1 MTGLLPGSVELAV
14 GGTAAA
20 TGAVYAGYAVARRR
34 QATLLAR
41 RLAKMMSAVVAFW
54 ALFGVS
60 VAFEVVGTG
69 AGVPEP
75 ATLLAGAGAVA
86 ATWCGSWFMND
97 VYDEETDKHANA
109 HRATAQGKLS
119 GREIFGAATVLW
131 VVGLAFAAA
140 VGSYALAG
148 AVWMILIN
156 LLYSVPPIRLKS
168 GPVSSMVSAGLM
180 GVAGVM
186 IGSGTVVSVPEA
198 SSIRLAGV
206 VFLFMTLNMS
216 YKDLKD
222 AEHDA
227 KTGVENFVVK
237 LGRERATKFLM
248 VSLPASYVVG
258 GLLLGVTAPVALGVF
273 LLLGLAVS
281 GVLYVSD
288 TSTVRTLYKV
298 DAVNAAYL
306 AALMAGYAGFIG

>member
-1 MTGLLPGSVELAV
+1 MVTPTTL
-14 GGTAAA
+14 
-20 TGAVYAGYAVARRR
+20 TGAITAVVAVAYGGYATVDGRRARLVGRR
-34 QATLLAR
+34 FV
-41 RLAKMMSAVVAFW
+41 KMLSAVAAFW

-69 AGVPEP
+69 EP
-75 ATLLAGAGAVA
+75 IPSVGTLAAGAAALA

-97 VYDEETDKHANA
+97 VFDKETDKHANA
-109 HRATAQGKLS
+109 HRATAQGKLTD
-119 GREIFGAATVLW
+119 RVIFGAASVLW
-131 VVGLAFAAA
+131 IAGLAYAATINL
-140 VGSYALAG
+140 YALAG
-148 AVWMILIN
+148 AAWMIVIN

-168 GPVSSMVSAGLM
+168 GAFTSMLSAGLM

-186 IGSGTVVSVPEA
+186 LGSATVIAEPRA
-198 SSIRLAGV
+198 SSIRLAAV
-206 VFLFMTLNMS
+206 VCLFMTLNMS

-248 VSLPASYVVG
+248 VSLPVSYAAG
-258 GLLLGVTAPVALGVF
+258 GVLLGITQPLAIGGFLALGLV
-273 LLLGLAVS
+273 AS

-288 TSTVRTLYKV
+288 TSTVTTLYKI

-306 AALMAGYAGFIG
+306 VALMAVYGGFVG